1 VKTILLATSLFV
13 PHNYNTLD
21 SFDRSLLPEKE
32 YIECID
38 WYKHLPD
45 AEFLSISYLSDGLIV
60 KGIIGKPKEVKNKLP
75 VIIYNR
81 GGSEDTGKMTVETLK
96 DNFYFW
102 IQQGYVV
109 IASQYRGVDGG
120 QGQDECGGADLDD
133 VLTLFDVIKELP
145 YTDSN
150 NIFMIGHSRGGQM
163 ALMALRK
170 HAPVKAAAIVS
181 AVTDYFLFEKMRPD
195 IVPLFNRI
203 IPGMPEH
210 RQQEYTNRSGVCWAD
225 EIQTPLIIFH
235 GDADHISDI
244 SQSTTLV
251 DELKKAH
258 AEYKFTILPNGDH
271 LLSAYQ
277 DEIYK
282 QALAWFKAHM

>member
-1 VKTILLATSLFV
+1 MKTILLATSLFM

-21 SFDRSLLPEKE
+21 SFNLSLLSEQE
-32 YIECID
+32 YIKYTD
-38 WYKHLPD
+38 WYNHLAD

-60 KGIIGKPKEVKNKLP
+60 KGIIGKPKEVKSQLP
-75 VIIYNR
+75 LIIYNR
-81 GGSEDTGKMTVETLK
+81 GGSEDSGKITVKTLK
-96 DNFYFW
+96 DKFYFW
-102 IQQGYVV
+102 IQQGYIV

-133 VLTLFDVIKELP
+133 VLALFDVIKELP
-145 YTDSN
+145 YVDTN

-170 HAPVKAAAIVS
+170 HPPVKAAALVS

-195 IVPLFNRI
+195 ILPLFSRI

-225 EIQTPLIIFH
+225 EIQRPLIIFH
-235 GDADHISDI
+235 GDADRISDI
-244 SQSTTLV
+244 SQATTLV

-258 AEYKFTILPNGDH
+258 AEYKFTVLPNRDH
-271 LLSAYQ
+271 SLVAYQ
-277 DEIYK
+277 DEINK
-282 QALAWFKAHM
+282 QTLAWFKAHI